1 MKEVIGGGMVE
12 KVVIGGRAY
21 VPSVQTTFEQDFYV
35 MDRVSAAG
43 LDKIV
48 EGLKPD
54 GDLEEFSREL
64 ILKTY
69 RSGKMFEIL
78 AGIMVEEDLVGGWS
92 PEEAEVTAEFFRTL
106 TDPEDKRALQGVLV
120 GVILGFFVNA
130 DGSLQISPKSSGE
143 GDLPASE
150 AEGSEGGPRIEAFT
164 DSESG
169 GR

>member
-1 MKEVIGGGMVE
+1 MKEMIGDGLTE
-12 KVVIGGRAY
+12 KVEIGGRTF

-43 LDKIV
+43 LDKVV
-48 EGLKPD
+48 EGLRPD
-54 GDLEEFSREL
+54 GNLEDFSKEL

-92 PEEAEVTAEFFRTL
+92 PEEAEVAAEFFRTL
-106 TDPEDKRALQGVLV
+106 TDPKDKQALQGVLV

-130 DGSLQISPKSSGE
+130 DGSLQISQKFSEGE
-143 GDLPASE
+143 SAPASE
-150 AEGSEGGPRIEAFT
+150 PEASAEGPRIEGIT
-164 DSESG
+164 DSGSG
-169 GR
+169 EM